1 MNFEFNQLSLL
12 AKMSQ
17 SLLKQAVLLTISVS
31 AMSAIAQQGEPTNS
45 LNRNESE
52 IARSDRES
60 PERLLD
66 REEQANVNVFR
77 HASPSVVNISTAK
90 AVSVGGGDMKLNIG
104 RLPAGTGSGFLWDQQ
119 GHVVTNFHV
128 VEGSDY
134 VKVRLTDGTEWEAK
148 KLGEA
153 PEFDIAVLKIN
164 APEKQLRP
172 LAVGRSDNLE
182 VGQKVY
188 AIGNPFGLD
197 QTLTTGIVSGL
208 GREIDSRSGDVIRG
222 VIQTDAAINPGNSGG
237 PLLDSQGRL
246 IGVNTAI
253 LSRSGSSAGI
263 GFAVPVNTVEA
274 TVPLLISGK
283 MIDRGYLGLALAP
296 KPISRQATD
305 EGVVILEIAQGSPA
319 DEAKLRSTRKDEN
332 GEIVWGDVVISLNGQ
347 RITDSEGLLTRL
359 QEFHAGDE
367 VVVGIKREGE
377 YSRVPIRLASRPNAK
392 EGKETMPN

>member
-1 MNFEFNQLSLL
+1 MNFEFNQLALIAQMPQL
-12 AKMSQ
+12 
-17 SLLKQAVLLTISVS
+17 LLKQAVLLTISVS

-45 LNRNESE
+45 LNRNEPE
-52 IARSDRES
+52 VVRSDRES
-60 PERLLD
+60 SERLLD

-90 AVSVGGGDMKLNIG
+90 AVSIEGGNMKLNIG

-305 EGVVILEIAQGSPA
+305 EGL
-319 DEAKLRSTRKDEN
+319 
-332 GEIVWGDVVISLNGQ
+332 SL
-347 RITDSEGLLTRL
+347 I
-359 QEFHAGDE
+359 H
-367 VVVGIKREGE
+367 I
-377 YSRVPIRLASRPNAK
+377 
-392 EGKETMPN
+392 